1 MVRIKNLITN
11 KILKK
16 NIAIRTQQLA
26 ACMAW
31 QILNDYPR
39 KRKTKNWEIY
49 KNLRGVMLADEVGGG
64 KTFEAL
70 SIISKTFLERTGIS
84 DNSSKFRVLILANP
98 SIRSKWLW
106 NRDPNEPDCDLQKFI
121 CQTKLSKGLKNKLTD
136 FFSSQ
141 EVIRSK
147 KQWPEIQKKRQ
158 GIWLASFTGLP
169 GAKGNGIKSKFDQ
182 KRKRTK
188 VFPKNFFDW
197 IIVDEAHSLKSGN
210 MNEDE
215 KVKLEIAAIRK
226 IYAVINSNDK
236 ANLLLLTATPFQN
249 NVNEFKHLLSLL
261 EKTEKKNDLS
271 SLTGNISK
279 GLDKLQSEFNNIQN
293 GNLTI
298 EELTKVLKKL
308 KYNFNNNIN
317 DLIGKEEENIIDR
330 PKALKASGNKNGI
343 DDYLRDIMVRNI
355 KEQLAIKPE
364 AAILDES
371 EKLQYLLYRDL
382 VKKSDE
388 EKQMFSTKLSQMVSS
403 EDSFSKELINKEKYK
418 VITKLFVGNMIFE
431 KKITKLKEIIDNI
444 KITNGKTVIT
454 IFISWRS
461 TLTTLGSYLK
471 KSGFRGRVFT
481 LKGDDKIEKRKP
493 KLIEIEKANQNNNN
507 NSKIIL
513 LVSRVGNEGLDFDK
527 FSNRVIHYDNNFNP
541 AIIDQRNGRVY
552 RDQNI
557 LTKKGKVIAGDI
569 EVYQLFLEETYDQ
582 RILFIEKEKRKLK
595 NFYLGD
601 SGLQKI
607 FEKLINANKL
617 KDEHEI
623 MKILDSI
630 RIDLTPKKKNLL
642 QKNKPEVE

>member
-26 ACMAW
+26 TCMAW

-70 SIISKTFLERTGIS
+70 SIISKAFLERTGIS

-106 NRDPNEPDCDLQKFI
+106 NRDPNEPDCDLLKFI
-121 CQTKLSKGLKNKLTD
+121 SQTNISKSLKNKLTD

-147 KQWPEIQKKRQ
+147 RQWLEIQKKRQ

-169 GAKGNGIKSKFDQ
+169 ATKGNKTKSEFINK
-182 KRKRTK
+182 K
-188 VFPKNFFDW
+188 VLSRNFFDW

-226 IYAVINSNDK
+226 IYAVINLNDK
-236 ANLLLLTATPFQN
+236 AKLLLLTATPFQN

-261 EKTEKKNDLS
+261 EKTENNNDLS
-271 SLTGNISK
+271 TLTGNISK
-279 GLDKLQSEFNNIQN
+279 GLDKLQSELNNIQN
-293 GNLTI
+293 RSLSI
-298 EELTKVLKKL
+298 KELTKVLKKL
-308 KYNFNNNIN
+308 EHNFDNDIN
-317 DLIGKEEENIIDR
+317 ALIGKGDENKIDR

-343 DDYLRDIMVRNI
+343 DDYLRDIMIRNI
-355 KEQLAIKPE
+355 KEQLLIKPE
-364 AAILDES
+364 AAQLDETG
-371 EKLQYLLYRDL
+371 KLQYLLYRDL
-382 VKKSDE
+382 VKNSEGK
-388 EKQMFSTKLSQMVSS
+388 KTQMFSTKLSQMVSS
-403 EDSFSKELINKEKYK
+403 EDSFSKEKIDKKKYK
-418 VITKLFVGNMIFE
+418 VITKMFSKNLVSE
-431 KKITKLKEIIDNI
+431 KKITRLKEIIDNI
-444 KITNGKTVIT
+444 KLSNGKTVIT
-454 IFISWRS
+454 IFISWIP
-461 TLTTLGSYLK
+461 TLKTIKAYLK
-471 KSGFRGRVFT
+471 KSGHIGQVFT
-481 LKGDDKIEKRKP
+481 LKGDVKIDKRKQ
-493 KLIEIEKANQNNNN
+493 KLEKIEKANNNNIKN
-507 NSKIIL
+507 NKIIL
-513 LVSRVGNEGLDFDK
+513 LTSRVGNEGLDFDK

-557 LTKKGKVIAGDI
+557 LTKKGKVVAGDI

-601 SGLQKI
+601 SGLQMI

-623 MKILDSI
+623 IKILDSI

>member
-11 KILKK
+11 NILK
-16 NIAIRTQQLA
+16 NNTAIKTQQLA
-26 ACMAW
+26 SCMAW

-39 KRKTKNWEIY
+39 KRKTDNWEIY

-70 SIISKTFLERTGIS
+70 AIITKAFLERTGRS
-84 DNSSKFRVLILANP
+84 DNSTRFRVLILANP
-98 SIRSKWLW
+98 SIRSKWEW
-106 NRDPNEPDCDLQKFI
+106 NNEHTCDLNKFI
-121 CQTKLSKGLKNKLTD
+121 SQTKISNSLKKKLED
-136 FFSSQ
+136 FFSAQ
-141 EVIRSK
+141 VPIKSK
-147 KQWPEIQKKRQ
+147 KDWLGINKKRQ
-158 GIWLASFTGLP
+158 GIWLASFTRLP
-169 GAKGNGIKSKFDQ
+169 ATKGSRIKSKFDQ
-182 KRKRTK
+182 KGRRKWNE
-188 VFPKNFFDW
+188 VFPSNFFDW

-215 KVKLEIAAIRK
+215 KTRLEIAAIRK
-226 IYAVINSNDK
+226 IYAVINSYEK
-236 ANLLLLTATPFQN
+236 AKVILLTATPFQN

-279 GLDKLQSEFNNIQN
+279 GFDKLQSEFYNIQN
-293 GNLTI
+293 CNLSI
-298 EELTKVLKKL
+298 GELTKDLKKL
-308 KYNFNNNIN
+308 KHNFDNNIN
-317 DLIGKEEENIIDR
+317 ELIGKEEENIIER

-355 KEQLAIKPE
+355 KEQLVIKPE
-364 AAILDES
+364 AATLDES

-403 EDSFSKELINKEKYK
+403 ENSFSKELINKEKYK
-418 VITKLFVGNMIFE
+418 AITKLLGGNLIYE
-431 KKITKLKEIIDNI
+431 KKINKLKEIIDNI

-454 IFISWRS
+454 IFVSWRP
-461 TLTTLGSYLK
+461 TLTTLEYFLK

-481 LKGDDKIEKRKP
+481 LTGDDKIEKRKS
-493 KLIEIEKANQNNNN
+493 KLIDIENANRNNINRN
-507 NSKIIL
+507 KIIL
-513 LVSRVGNEGLDFDK
+513 LASRVGNEGLDFDK

-557 LTKKGKVIAGDI
+557 ITKKGKIVAGDI

-623 MKILDSI
+623 IKILNSI
-630 RIDLTPKKKNLL
+630 RIDLTPRKKNLL
-642 QKNKPEVE
+642 QKNKSEVE

>member
-26 ACMAW
+26 SCMAW

-70 SIISKTFLERTGIS
+70 SIISKAFLERTGIS
-84 DNSSKFRVLILANP
+84 DKSSKFRVLILANP

-121 CQTKLSKGLKNKLTD
+121 CQTKLSKDLKNKLTD

-147 KQWPEIQKKRQ
+147 RQWPKIKKKRQ
-158 GIWLASFTGLP
+158 GILLASFTGLP
-169 GAKGNGIKSKFDQ
+169 ATKGNRAESIFDQ
-182 KRKRTK
+182 KRKRK
-188 VFPKNFFDW
+188 KAFPLNYFDW

-236 ANLLLLTATPFQN
+236 AKLLLLTATPFQN

-293 GNLTI
+293 GKLSI
-298 EELTKVLKKL
+298 EELTKDLKRL
-308 KYNFNNNIN
+308 KHNFDNDIN
-317 DLIGKEEENIIDR
+317 ALIGKEDENNIYR
-330 PKALKASGNKNGI
+330 PKALRASGNKNGI
-343 DDYLRDIMVRNI
+343 DDYLRDIMIRNI
-355 KEQLAIKPE
+355 KEQLLIKPE
-364 AAILDES
+364 TAQLDETG
-371 EKLQYLLYRDL
+371 KLQYLLYRDL
-382 VKKSDE
+382 VKKSEE

-403 EDSFSKELINKEKYK
+403 EDSFSEKLIDKEKNK
-418 VITKLFVGNMIFE
+418 LITNMFGKNLVSE
-431 KKITKLKEIIDNI
+431 KKIKKLKEIIDSI
-444 KITNGKTVIT
+444 KLSNGKTVIT
-454 IFISWRS
+454 IFISWRP
-461 TLTTLGSYLK
+461 TLSQLESYFK

-481 LKGDDKIEKRKP
+481 LTGDDKIEKRKE
-493 KLIEIEKANQNNNN
+493 KLENIEKANNRNFKKN
-507 NSKIIL
+507 KIIL
-513 LVSRVGNEGLDFDK
+513 LASRVGNEGLDFDK

-557 LTKKGKVIAGDI
+557 LTKKGKVVAGDI

-623 MKILDSI
+623 MKILNSI
-630 RIDLTPKKKNLL
+630 KIDLTPKKKNLL